1 MVTSSNAALKSYNN
15 KNTLLEITESSFQQV
30 KEDAKEDETSIE
42 CN

>member
-15 KNTLLEITESSFQQV
+15 KNTLQEITGSPFQQV
-30 KEDAKEDETSIE
+30 KEDAREDETSIE